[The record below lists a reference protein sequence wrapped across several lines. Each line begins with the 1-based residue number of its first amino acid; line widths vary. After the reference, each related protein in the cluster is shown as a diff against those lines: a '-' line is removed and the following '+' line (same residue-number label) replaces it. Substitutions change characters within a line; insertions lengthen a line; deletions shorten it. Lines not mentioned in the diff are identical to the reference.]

1 MSIVPIEQAPSA
13 HCPWKKS
20 SKDFSPCKT
29 SVLSGCHALR
39 HRIVRSSQHC
49 IHGPLRFP
57 AASQM
62 GKIGV
67 EQNRNVE
74 WLVGFF
80 WAAHCGWP
88 AAHTLVFFEVT
99 LATLGACFPC
109 RSLGSYAL
117 DRFGIGLP
125 IPQESVPAQSMCS
138 DELLRN
144 TRPVRC
150 LHGGDLLPA
159 AAVLRAR
166 RWIGPCSQPDP
177 C

>member
-1 MSIVPIEQAPSA
+1 MPIEQAPSA

-20 SKDFSPCKT
+20 STHFSPCKT
-29 SVLSGCHALR
+29 SVFPGATHSGTASCGPAST
-39 HRIVRSSQHC
+39 VST
-49 IHGPLRFP
+49 GPLRFP
-57 AASQM
+57 EASQM

-150 LHGGDLLPA
+150 LHGGDLLPT